1 MPAPKATAS
10 TAKAAAEAPAAIIK
24 GIQDT
29 TDQFMKD
36 PQKVLL
42 KAQKAIAKM
51 ATKYIWVGII
61 LLLFFLTWYYRRQIN
76 KKANDNYAMES
87 VYNNKATVIGNI
99 NSADVKYKVDVVKGT
114 GHLRDYYIASSYNS
128 CCAGDFQD
136 GYVDLVPL
144 REVIHQG
151 ARVLDFALY
160 QVNGEP
166 VVGAGPT
173 DSDNIKGTYNSVPVG
188 GNEGILSTIN
198 KYAFS
203 LPTPNPT
210 DPLFIHFRI
219 KSKVNPRLF
228 YKKLTKYVNEWCGPR
243 LLDPAYGYE
252 GRPGVNGGSK
262 NIAREPIINLR
273 NKIIII
279 CDQETNNFRGTDFEE
294 LVNMSS
300 GSPFLSEYR
309 NYDVQYTHDPDG
321 LKEYNKKNMT
331 LSMPDLSALNNNL
344 PCQLHF
350 SYGCQMVCMNYA
362 NDDSNMAFYSN
373 MFNEARTAFVLKP
386 DNLRYTVVTI
396 AAPKPQ
402 NPQVSYKAKHID
414 LPMYKSTI

>member
-1 MPAPKATAS
+1 MSKEVSNTMTNVVNNSHKAIADAIEDPMKALMK
-10 TAKAAAEAPAAIIK
+10 AKK
-24 GIQDT
+24 S
-29 TDQFMKD
+29 
-36 PQKVLL
+36 
-42 KAQKAIAKM
+42 IAKM
-51 ATKYIWVGII
+51 ATSYIWVGII
-61 LLLFFLTWYYRRQIN
+61 LILLFLTWYYRKQIN
-76 KKANDNYAMES
+76 KKANDNYAMET
-87 VYNNKATVIGNI
+87 VYEDKPTVIGNI
-99 NSADVKYKVDVVKGT
+99 NTEDATFKIDPINGT

-136 GYVDLVPL
+136 GFVDLVPL

-160 QVNGEP
+160 MVDGEV

-173 DSDNIKGTYNSVPVG
+173 DSDNIKGTYNSIPVG
-188 GNEGILSTIN
+188 GDEGVLSTIN

-219 KSKVNPRLF
+219 KSKTNQQMF
-228 YKKLTKYVNEWCGPR
+228 YKKLTQYVKKWCDTR
-243 LLDPAYGYE
+243 LLDPVYGNE
-252 GRPGVNGGSK
+252 GRPGVKGGNK
-262 NIAREPIINLR
+262 NLAREPLINLR

-279 CDQETNNFRGTDFEE
+279 CDQETNNFRETEFEE
-294 LVNMSS
+294 LVNMST

-309 NYDVQYTHDPDG
+309 NYDIQYTHDPEG

-344 PCQLHF
+344 PAQLHF

-362 NDDSNMAFYSN
+362 NYDSNMKFYAN
-373 MFNEARTAFVLKP
+373 MFNEARSAFVLKP
-386 DNLRYTVVTI
+386 EYLRYKVVTVNTP
-396 AAPKPQ
+396 APQ
-402 NPQVSYKAKHID
+402 NPAVSYKSKPID
-414 LPMYKSTI
+414 LPMYKGHI

>member
-1 MPAPKATAS
+1 MPLPPPDAPD
-10 TAKAAAEAPAAIIK
+10 IIK

-29 TDQFMKD
+29 TDQFMKN
-36 PQKVLL
+36 PRAVLL
-42 KAQKAIAKM
+42 KAQKTIAKLV
-51 ATKYIWVGII
+51 TKYIWVGII
-61 LLLFFLTWYYRRQIN
+61 LILLFITWYYRRQIN

-87 VYNNKATVIGNI
+87 IYNNKDNVIGNI
-99 NSADVKYKVDVVKGT
+99 NTADVKYKKDIVKGT

-136 GYVDLVPL
+136 GWVDIVPL

-151 ARVLDFALY
+151 ARVLDFAVY

-173 DSDNIKGTYNSVPVG
+173 DSDNIKGTFNSVPIDG
-188 GNEGILSTIN
+188 DEGILSTIN

-219 KSKVNPRLF
+219 KSRVRPTIF
-228 YKKLTKYVNEWCGPR
+228 YKKLATYVRNWLGSR
-243 LLDPAYGYE
+243 LLDPSYGYE
-252 GRPGVNGGSK
+252 GRGGEK
-262 NIAREPIINLR
+262 NLATEPVINLR

-279 CDQETNNFRGTDFEE
+279 CDQESNNYRGTAFEE
-294 LVNMSS
+294 LINMSS
-300 GSPFLSEYR
+300 GSPFISEYR

-321 LKEYNKKNMT
+321 LKEYNKKNIT
-331 LSMPDLSALNNNL
+331 LSMPDLSALNNN
-344 PCQLHF
+344 PPAQLHF

-362 NDDSNMAFYSN
+362 NYDSNMAFYQN
-373 MFNEARTAFVLKP
+373 MFNEARSAFVLKP
-386 DNLRYTVVTI
+386 DKLRYKVVTTS
-396 AAPKPQ
+396 APKKQ
-402 NPQVSYKAKHID
+402 NPQVSYKAKKID
-414 LPMYKSTI
+414 LPMYQSTI

>member
-1 MPAPKATAS
+1 MPLPPPDAPD
-10 TAKAAAEAPAAIIK
+10 IVK

-29 TDQFMKD
+29 TDQFMKN
-36 PQKVLL
+36 PQEVLL

-51 ATKYIWVGII
+51 ATRYLWVGII
-61 LLLFFLTWYYRRQIN
+61 LLMLFLTWYYRRQIN

-99 NSADVKYKVDVVKGT
+99 NSADAKYKVDAVNGT

-160 QVNGEP
+160 QVDGEP
-166 VVGAGPT
+166 AVGAGPT

-210 DPLFIHFRI
+210 DPLFIHFRV

-228 YKKLTKYVNEWCGPR
+228 YKKLTKYVRDWCGTR
-243 LLDPAYGYE
+243 LLDPSYGYE

-262 NIAREPIINLR
+262 NMAAEPILNLR

-279 CDQETNNFRGTDFEE
+279 CDQETNNFRETDFEE
-294 LVNMSS
+294 LINMSS

-362 NDDSNMAFYSN
+362 NDDS
-373 MFNEARTAFVLKP
+373 
-386 DNLRYTVVTI
+386 
-396 AAPKPQ
+396 
-402 NPQVSYKAKHID
+402 
-414 LPMYKSTI
+414 